1 MSALRAFAAAAILTA
16 LAGCALP
23 ATRTGPEP
31 VYTRVGPLDL
41 SATLDASG
49 GQIVAAVDA
58 MNLDHDSVTVV
69 YPALCG
75 ISLVVFRPAAPD
87 RPVWDSA
94 RWIAPEP
101 GDTTGCPR
109 LSRRLV
115 VPEQTLARLYM
126 PVVAGVQV
134 LGDSLP
140 AGDYSAALRFH
151 LLQPRDTTLLLPA
164 GPLRLE

>member
-1 MSALRAFAAAAILTA
+1 MRTRRPFAAVAILA
-16 LAGCALP
+16 VLAGCVHP
-23 ATRTGPEP
+23 APRTGPEP

-41 SATLDASG
+41 SAMLDASD
-49 GQIVAAVDA
+49 GQIVAAVEA
-58 MNLDHDSVTVV
+58 MNLDADSVAVV

-75 ISLVVFRPAAPD
+75 ISLVVFRPDAPA

-94 RWIAPEP
+94 RWIAPAP
-101 GDTTGCPR
+101 GDTTGCPQF
-109 LSRRLV
+109 SRQLV
-115 VPEQTLARLYM
+115 IPEQTLARLYM
-126 PVVAGVQV
+126 PVVAGVQI

-140 AGDYSAALRFH
+140 AGDYAAALRFH